1 MTANTLSLKQATLHA
16 CRLAAYVLSL
26 CGRQLLAKEQLA
38 FLDRIVHYGSTDPE
52 QTVKQLEALLLE
64 MHMPPLPELQA
75 LAAASPAD
83 ATPAPTPEA
92 TTAPLQPEP
101 ETAVAAHE
109 PAAHDT
115 AAPAPSALEPVVE
128 AKVEPQPETTSPATP
143 AAPAVSTA
151 VASASVAAAALVPA
165 SDTDV
170 VSPVANSTD
179 DASAADSA
187 PNGASATTVT
197 DVSSTIAVTN
207 PVVAALLS
215 RQPSALAWQDIRDNL
230 ASLQHAAETEQERHS
245 QTLAKLLLEH
255 FASLLHDDE
264 QAVLAAAQVN
274 TELKVPAAWLIKLGE
289 ELLVRHAQSATAITH
304 LASLIAAVQEA
315 TTSTQQQEYGQ
326 KLAQLI
332 SEQFVDPLLP
342 EEQTKIQALARA
354 DNKAD
359 TLDRLWLCELATEIL
374 ELVFLESEE
383 AAATEQAITTTTEV
397 ASGNATENGTAAKHE
412 TPCDLD
418 TYEQQA
424 QHLSISALVQQL
436 LESTAPQV
444 RLIYSRALASA
455 LLKHFSDV
463 LSDAERVKLQ
473 RLQHN
478 HDDLSQISWLYHLA
492 TELYDWQSDQ
502 DNALLA
508 NDVLPDTRPSS
519 LYGSNATA
527 AANAALFGGTQL
539 SLSFGANEAVST
551 EVSSANYAQAPQG
564 ITTNVT
570 PLKPV
575 PAPAAIA
582 SGATPPQAAVQP
594 SKATVQPPAASEAP
608 ATAAPYQQ
616 QQPTPSQPAQP
627 QEAQASVQQLQQ
639 KLERTNNK
647 SKILKYA
654 QELAQAL
661 LTSFG
666 QRLSKSER
674 KKLQKIKQAT
684 AVNFSQNWL
693 LDLTNNILQRAEQKP
708 AEAPASAAVA
718 EHIKEQPVSA
728 TSPEDATTPA
738 PAPEHQSALESSVST
753 TVDDHDVLAAIFD
766 DDADDIADTA
776 TYAPTAN
783 TARYSLSSPYTTSAL
798 TSGPSA
804 ASWYQ
809 QVEYSDVHN
818 GIAKLC
824 ELLMQTQNRR
834 IAGTYAQRLSHQ
846 LLEHGQLIL
855 TPIERERLQQQ
866 EQTPFLL
873 LSREFLHKLTNK
885 MLEWTAFYVKRI
897 ATPQNGITMSSND
910 TVTASLQELAAEFLS
925 ASPTQTTP
933 QGIFELKNYT
943 EARAQALAQI
953 ESHLQKKLQP
963 HPEAISESEQR
974 RLRLSVIID
983 LIAERRTVQDVLTLV
998 YVQQLCSSLLEFYTT
1013 ALSPRDRQL
1022 LKRAQQSKRHIL
1034 SVTWLCSLARE
1045 LLEKG
1050 AQTLLPQSHLAPA
1063 KRATDSASAQTTA
1076 ANAAEPVLAPA
1087 PEAAFSAVVKTTVQ
1101 RDISPEEEATQDKE
1115 QSSLAKLPPSDE
1127 LRQLHLL
1134 AELVKTEQDDVR
1146 CQQYGHDLAV
1156 ALLSFFSE
1164 YLQSSEQALLTL
1176 ARDLNS
1182 VAVPPSLICETA
1194 LKVIARQQQGIKPQE
1209 QEKAE
1214 HAQAQAA
1221 AAAAKHV
1228 ATPAVAT
1235 ATMHSPTQGSYFG
1248 TWMRPQAPWAQPPQP
1263 QHQPQM
1269 SMREVAPARSVARIE
1284 QDMME
1289 ALPLFAATTIVE
1301 PPATSQPR
1309 LPSTQSPQITQSS
1322 HSQQSSQQVAVT
1334 LKPSSGI
1341 APAISGLTWHNPA
1354 IKSKGTQVTP
1364 QPHAALTAPAP
1375 MHAAPQAAAGLS
1387 APSAAALAPQ
1397 APQLPQTTPTGSTV
1411 HSGVSVLSTGTG
1423 HIPAAQQ
1430 TAATLKDMGS
1440 SSSGSASAMM
1450 PPVSSGQ
1457 TPAAPA
1463 AMRPVSSGH
1472 TAASAQAALFASDS
1486 ALSTEPADK
1495 ANDDFAE
1502 LTPITAVAST
1512 TLDSNSLERVPSLS
1526 APAAAAAP
1534 AHEEMLFS
1542 ASAAELSPE
1551 PDLVQ
1556 PPQSSAPHVAD
1567 STFAPPSNTAATP
1580 TAEQSASYYFES
1592 LWNATPQPEK
1602 PFSAPEELPPQA
1614 NSSEHNAAQSSDY
1627 AYFTDDM
1634 LDAIV
1639 SNIRPQQKQ
1648 HATPDPVVAKPRS
1661 TTGSSAGNK
1670 PASAA
1675 TGTGNNS
1682 STLTMM
1688 LQHQQQLLLQEA
1700 TARLEKHFALGMPAP
1715 LSPFKER
1722 SQALAQDILTQ
1733 YDSLLTASA
1742 KAVLQQAVQN
1752 GCSDMQLLLHMQD
1765 ILVVLAQQS

>member
-1 MTANTLSLKQATLHA
+1 MTANTLSLQQATLHA
-16 CRLAAYVLSL
+16 CRIAAYVLSL

-38 FLDRIVHYGSTDPE
+38 FLDHIVKHGSTDPE

-75 LAAASPAD
+75 LAAATQGD
-83 ATPAPTPEA
+83 ATPAPVPEDA
-92 TTAPLQPEP
+92 TAPLPPEP
-101 ETAVAAHE
+101 ETAVAETE
-109 PAAHDT
+109 PAANT
-115 AAPAPSALEPVVE
+115 TVALAPSDAEPL
-128 AKVEPQPETTSPATP
+128 AATTAPEITAPETTTSPATSAAPVATTP
-143 AAPAVSTA
+143 AAANALVTAAPETAST
-151 VASASVAAAALVPA
+151 VAANADIAATK
-165 SDTDV
+165 S
-170 VSPVANSTD
+170 
-179 DASAADSA
+179 ASAA
-187 PNGASATTVT
+187 TVT
-197 DVSSTIAVTN
+197 DVSSTIAVTS
-207 PVVAALLS
+207 PVVVALLS
-215 RQPSALAWQDIRDNL
+215 RQPSALAWQDLRDNL
-230 ASLQHAAETEQERHS
+230 TSLQLADETEQERHS
-245 QTLAKLLLEH
+245 QTLADLLLEH

-274 TELKVPAAWLIKLGE
+274 TELQVPAAWLIKLGE

-332 SEQFVDPLLP
+332 LEQFVDPLLP
-342 EEQTKIQALARA
+342 EEQAKIKALARTA
-354 DNKAD
+354 NEAD
-359 TLDRLWLCELATEIL
+359 TLDRLWLCALATEIL

-383 AAATEQAITTTTEV
+383 AAATEQAITTSDV
-397 ASGNATENGTAAKHE
+397 DNGNATESGTAVKHD

-436 LESTAPQV
+436 LESTAPPL
-444 RLIYSRALASA
+444 RLVYSRALATA

-478 HDDLSQISWLYHLA
+478 RDDLTQISWLYHLA

-527 AANAALFGGTQL
+527 AANAALFGGSQL
-539 SLSFGANEAVST
+539 SLSFGSSEAVST
-551 EVSSANYAQAPQG
+551 ETSSSQYTPPSQG

-570 PLKPV
+570 PLKQV
-575 PAPAAIA
+575 PAPAALA
-582 SGATPPQAAVQP
+582 SANTPQATPPQATVQP
-594 SKATVQPPAASEAP
+594 SQATVQPPETP
-608 ATAAPYQQ
+608 TTAALQ
-616 QQPTPSQPAQP
+616 QQPDQP
-627 QEAQASVQQLQQ
+627 QEAQASLQQLQQ
-639 KLERTNNK
+639 KMARTNNK
-647 SKILKYA
+647 SKILKYS
-654 QELAQAL
+654 QELAHAL
-661 LTSFG
+661 LTSCG
-666 QRLSKSER
+666 QRLSKNER
-674 KKLQKIKQAT
+674 KKLQKIKHAT
-684 AVNFSQNWL
+684 FVNFSQNWL

-708 AEAPASAAVA
+708 AETSANAAIA
-718 EHIKEQPVSA
+718 ENSKEQTVSA
-728 TSPEDATTPA
+728 TSPETVSTTA
-738 PAPEHQSALESSVST
+738 PAPESQSAMESSAST
-753 TVDDHDVLAAIFD
+753 TVDDNDVLAAIFD
-766 DDADDIADTA
+766 DDADDIAATA
-776 TYAPTAN
+776 TAAYDPTAK
-783 TARYSLSSPYTTSAL
+783 TDRYSLSSPYTPLAL
-798 TSGPSA
+798 TTGTNT

-834 IAGTYAQRLSHQ
+834 IAGTYAQRLSHL

-855 TPIERERLQQQ
+855 SPIERERLQQQ

-873 LSREFLHKLTNK
+873 LSREFLHKLTSK
-885 MLEWTAFYVKRI
+885 MLEWTAFYVQRI

-925 ASPTQTTP
+925 ASPTQTSP

-974 RLRLSVIID
+974 RLRLGVIID
-983 LIAERRTVQDVLTLV
+983 LIAARRTVQDVLTLV

-1034 SVTWLCSLARE
+1034 SVTWLCSLARD

-1050 AQTLLPQSHLAPA
+1050 AQTLPQSPLATA
-1063 KRATDSASAQTTA
+1063 KVATATASAPHTA
-1076 ANAAEPVLAPA
+1076 ANAADSVPAQA

-1101 RDISPEEEATQDKE
+1101 SEISPEDEATQDKE
-1115 QSSLAKLPPSDE
+1115 QSSLEKLPPSDE

-1182 VAVPPSLICETA
+1182 VAVPPSMICKTA
-1194 LKVIARQQQGIKPQE
+1194 LKVIERQQQGIKPQE

-1214 HAQAQAA
+1214 HAQEQAA
-1221 AAAAKHV
+1221 AAAAAAEAAAKHV
-1228 ATPAVAT
+1228 AASVGATAAMHRPTPASYV
-1235 ATMHSPTQGSYFG
+1235 GSG
-1248 TWMRPQAPWAQPPQP
+1248 IRPQAPWAQPPQP
-1263 QHQPQM
+1263 QQQM
-1269 SMREVAPARSVARIE
+1269 PMREVAPARSVARIE
-1284 QDMME
+1284 QDMVDS
-1289 ALPLFAATTIVE
+1289 LPLFAATTVVE
-1301 PPATSQPR
+1301 PPATSQPC
-1309 LPSTQSPQITQSS
+1309 PQSS
-1322 HSQQSSQQVAVT
+1322 HIHQRTQSTPSAQSTQQVAAT
-1334 LKPSSGI
+1334 LEPSSGL

-1354 IKSKGTQVTP
+1354 LKSKGAQVTP
-1364 QPHAALTAPAP
+1364 QQRATLTAPAP
-1375 MHAAPQAAAGLS
+1375 MHAAHKAAAGLS
-1387 APSAAALAPQ
+1387 APAAALATQ
-1397 APQLPQTTPTGSTV
+1397 RPQTAPTSSL
-1411 HSGVSVLSTGTG
+1411 HSGENVPAQGTG
-1423 HIPAAQQ
+1423 HHPAAQQ
-1430 TAATLKDMGS
+1430 PAATLTDMGS
-1440 SSSGSASAMM
+1440 SVSSDSGIGNAMM
-1450 PPVSSGQ
+1450 RPVSSGL

-1463 AMRPVSSGH
+1463 AMRPVSSGQ
-1472 TAASAQAALFASDS
+1472 TAATAQAALFASDA
-1486 ALSTEPADK
+1486 ALSAEPENTAAYDY
-1495 ANDDFAE
+1495 DLEE
-1502 LTPITAVAST
+1502 LTTNTAVEST
-1512 TLDSNSLERVPSLS
+1512 TACSKPLESVPLRS

-1534 AHEEMLFS
+1534 AHEEMMFS
-1542 ASAAELSPE
+1542 AADRSAET
-1551 PDLVQ
+1551 DLAQ
-1556 PPQSSAPHVAD
+1556 TAKSSAPHVAV
-1567 STFAPPSNTAATP
+1567 STIAPQRNTEATP

-1602 PFSAPEELPPQA
+1602 PFSAPEKLPPH
-1614 NSSEHNAAQSSDY
+1614 SDRSEHRAAQSSDY
-1627 AYFTDDM
+1627 SYFTDDM
-1634 LDAIV
+1634 LNAIV
-1639 SNIRPQQKQ
+1639 SNIRPQPKQ
-1648 HATPDPVVAKPRS
+1648 HASPDPVAAKPRS
-1661 TTGSSAGNK
+1661 TTGNTTGSSTGNK
-1670 PASAA
+1670 PASTA
-1675 TGTGNNS
+1675 TGTGNS

-1733 YDSLLTASA
+1733 YDSLLTAAA
-1742 KAVLQQAVQN
+1742 KAVLQQAVHH